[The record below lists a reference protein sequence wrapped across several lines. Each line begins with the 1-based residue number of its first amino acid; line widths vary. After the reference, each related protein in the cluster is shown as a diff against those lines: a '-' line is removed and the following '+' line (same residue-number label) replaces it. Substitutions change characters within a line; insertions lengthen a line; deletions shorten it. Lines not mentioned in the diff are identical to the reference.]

1 MLHHDKQIKLFL
13 EKLIS
18 TDVKNVVISPG
29 SRSTPLVN
37 NFLNNSEFF
46 DIDLVLDER
55 SAAYFALGKAKKSNS
70 PTILICTSGTA
81 TLNYSPAIS
90 EAYYSKIPLIV
101 ITSDRPMYFRDTG
114 ANQTLNQTNLYQNN
128 INWFYDIPLQTD
140 LNIISNIAFKA
151 IKFSNNSPKGPV
163 HINWQ
168 FNEPFTDG
176 NIEKIIKT
184 KSHEK
189 KSISEIYTEDLSNFI
204 EISNNKKGVI
214 LVGDHNEN
222 LGEISELSRKLNWPI
237 IADPLSNLRDS
248 KYYKNN
254 TIIDTGDFLFRSSN
268 PVIIPEVVIHIG
280 SLPVSKFISKIIEK
294 AKNHIFIEDSN
305 RLAEGFSKIDLH
317 LKLRLSSLNTFLAK
331 NQKNIIK
338 VDNKWKKTLKN
349 FNDILRIKIDDFIGN
364 FKELSLKKTIL
375 ENIPNNSNFISG
387 NSLPIRHLDLILNKS
402 NKINIVGNR
411 GLSGID
417 GNISI
422 ATGYSSVSDNH
433 TYLDIG
439 DLSFFHDVSSL
450 ITAVRHASNL
460 TIIVNNNKGG
470 QIFNLLPQKKNMK
483 KIYDEWF
490 ITSHSD
496 FSIENI
502 SKSFGCEHH
511 YVNNYSELKNII
523 LENLS
528 KNKVDIIELNI
539 SNSDYEDFNSE
550 INKIITDFDKDND

>member
-1 MLHHDKQIKLFL
+1 MFAD
-13 EKLIS
+13 
-18 TDVKNVVISPG
+18 DVK
-29 SRSTPLVN
+29 R
-37 NFLNNSEFF
+37 FLKEKEG
-46 DIDLVLDER
+46 DI
-55 SAAYFALGKAKKSNS
+55 K
-70 PTILICTSGTA
+70 P
-81 TLNYSPAIS
+81 
-90 EAYYSKIPLIV
+90 IPY
-101 ITSDRPMYFRDTG
+101 MG
-114 ANQTLNQTNLYQNN
+114 
-128 INWFYDIPLQTD
+128 
-140 LNIISNIAFKA
+140 
-151 IKFSNNSPKGPV
+151 
-163 HINWQ
+163 
-168 FNEPFTDG
+168 
-176 NIEKIIKT
+176 
-184 KSHEK
+184 
-189 KSISEIYTEDLSNFI
+189 
-204 EISNNKKGVI
+204 NKKGII

-222 LGEISELSRKLNWPI
+222 LDEISELSRNLNWPI

-268 PVIIPEVVIHIG
+268 PGIIPEVVIHIG

-450 ITAVRHASNL
+450 ITAVRHASKL

-511 YVNNYSELKNII
+511 YANNYSELKNII

-528 KNKVDIIELNI
+528 KNKVDIIELDI

>member
-13 EKLIS
+13 EQLIS
-18 TDVKNVVISPG
+18 KGIKNVVISPG

-37 NFLNNSEFF
+37 NFLNNKDFF
-46 DIDLVLDER
+46 NIDLVLDER
-55 SAAYFALGKAKKSNS
+55 SAAYFALGKAKKTNS

-90 EAYYSKIPLIV
+90 EAYYSKIPMIV
-101 ITSDRPMYFRDTG
+101 ITSDRPMHFRETG

-151 IKFSNNSPKGPV
+151 INFSNNSPKGPV

-176 NIEKIIKT
+176 NIEKINQT
-184 KSHEK
+184 QSNEK
-189 KSISEIYTEDLSNFI
+189 IIISEINNEKLSYFI
-204 EISNNKKGVI
+204 EISNNKRGII

-222 LGEISELSRKLNWPI
+222 LDEISELSRNLNWPI

-268 PVIIPEVVIHIG
+268 PEIIPEVVIHIG
-280 SLPVSKFISKIIEK
+280 SLPVSKFISKKIEN

-317 LKLRLSSLNTFLAK
+317 LKLRLSNLNTFLTK
-331 NQKNIIK
+331 NKNNIIK
-338 VDNKWKKTLKN
+338 VDDKWKKTLKN
-349 FNDILRIKIDDFIGN
+349 FNDILRYKIDEFIGN

-375 ENIPNNSNFISG
+375 ENIPINSNYISG
-387 NSLPIRHLDLILNKS
+387 NSLPVRHLDIIMNKS
-402 NKINIVGNR
+402 NKINFVGNR

-422 ATGYSSVSDNH
+422 ATGYSNASENH
-433 TYLDIG
+433 TFLDIG

-450 ITAVRHASNL
+450 ITAVRHGSKL
-460 TIIVNNNKGG
+460 TILVNNNKGG

-502 SKSFGCEHH
+502 SKSFGCEYH
-511 YVNNYSELKNII
+511 YANNDSELKNII

-528 KNKVDIIELNI
+528 KNKVDIIELDI
-539 SNSDYEDFNSE
+539 SKSDYEDFNIE
-550 INKIITDFDKDND
+550 INKIITDFENNND

>member
-222 LGEISELSRKLNWPI
+222 LDEISELSRKLNWPI

-317 LKLRLSSLNTFLAK
+317 LKIRLSSLNTFLAK

-502 SKSFGCEHH
+502 SKSFGCEH
-511 YVNNYSELKNII
+511 YYANNHSELKNII

-528 KNKVDIIELNI
+528 KNKVDIIELDI

>member
-1 MLHHDKQIKLFL
+1 MLHDKQIKLFL

-222 LGEISELSRKLNWPI
+222 LDEISELSRKLNWPI

-511 YVNNYSELKNII
+511 YANNYSELKNII

-528 KNKVDIIELNI
+528 KNKVNIIELNI

>member
-1 MLHHDKQIKLFL
+1 M
-13 EKLIS
+13 
-18 TDVKNVVISPG
+18 
-29 SRSTPLVN
+29 
-37 NFLNNSEFF
+37 
-46 DIDLVLDER
+46 
-55 SAAYFALGKAKKSNS
+55 
-70 PTILICTSGTA
+70 
-81 TLNYSPAIS
+81 
-90 EAYYSKIPLIV
+90 
-101 ITSDRPMYFRDTG
+101 
-114 ANQTLNQTNLYQNN
+114 
-128 INWFYDIPLQTD
+128 
-140 LNIISNIAFKA
+140 
-151 IKFSNNSPKGPV
+151 
-163 HINWQ
+163 
-168 FNEPFTDG
+168 
-176 NIEKIIKT
+176 
-184 KSHEK
+184 
-189 KSISEIYTEDLSNFI
+189 
-204 EISNNKKGVI
+204 
-214 LVGDHNEN
+214 
-222 LGEISELSRKLNWPI
+222 
-237 IADPLSNLRDS
+237 
-248 KYYKNN
+248 
-254 TIIDTGDFLFRSSN
+254 
-268 PVIIPEVVIHIG
+268 
-280 SLPVSKFISKIIEK
+280 
-294 AKNHIFIEDSN
+294 
-305 RLAEGFSKIDLH
+305 
-317 LKLRLSSLNTFLAK
+317 
-331 NQKNIIK
+331 
-338 VDNKWKKTLKN
+338 
-349 FNDILRIKIDDFIGN
+349 
-364 FKELSLKKTIL
+364 KKTIL

-511 YVNNYSELKNII
+511 YANNYSELKNII

-550 INKIITDFDKDND
+550 INKIITDFDNDND

>member
-128 INWFYDIPLQTD
+128 INWFYDIPLHTD

-222 LGEISELSRKLNWPI
+222 LDEISELSRKLNWPI

-511 YVNNYSELKNII
+511 YANNYSELKNII

>member
-37 NFLNNSEFF
+37 HFLNNSEFF

-222 LGEISELSRKLNWPI
+222 LDEISELSRKLNWPI

-511 YVNNYSELKNII
+511 YANNYSELKNII

-528 KNKVDIIELNI
+528 KNKVDIIELDI

>member
-222 LGEISELSRKLNWPI
+222 LDEISELSRKLNWPI

-338 VDNKWKKTLKN
+338 VDNKRKKTLKN

-502 SKSFGCEHH
+502 SKSFGCEH
-511 YVNNYSELKNII
+511 YYANNHSELKNII

-528 KNKVDIIELNI
+528 KNKVDIIELDI

>member
-222 LGEISELSRKLNWPI
+222 LDEISELSRKLNWPI

-317 LKLRLSSLNTFLAK
+317 LKIRLSSLNTFLAK

-349 FNDILRIKIDDFIGN
+349 FNYILRIKIDDFIGN

-511 YVNNYSELKNII
+511 YANNYSELKNII

-528 KNKVDIIELNI
+528 KNKVDIIELDI